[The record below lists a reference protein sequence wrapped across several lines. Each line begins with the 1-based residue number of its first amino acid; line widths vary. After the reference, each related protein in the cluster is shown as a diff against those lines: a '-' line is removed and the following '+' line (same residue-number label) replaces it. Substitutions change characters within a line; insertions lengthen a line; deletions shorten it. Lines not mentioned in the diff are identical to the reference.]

1 MDNNRYGDEDKWKY
15 IRGGTPNL
23 ELTHPISMQYPP
35 LFPFS
40 NFGENFFPD

>member
-1 MDNNRYGDEDKWKY
+1 MDNNRYVEEDKWKH
-15 IRGGTPNL
+15 IRGSTPNL